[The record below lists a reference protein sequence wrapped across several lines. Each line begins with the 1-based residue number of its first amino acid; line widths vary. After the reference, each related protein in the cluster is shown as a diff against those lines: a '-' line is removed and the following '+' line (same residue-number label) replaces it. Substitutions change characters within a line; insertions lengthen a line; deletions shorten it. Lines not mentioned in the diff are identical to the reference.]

1 MGFLLEVTASK
12 NQLISG
18 IPEYVDIESSR
29 TALYFYTLDG
39 TDPDLDSLIAVDRI
53 YLPTSG
59 NSVTL
64 KVIAYDEY
72 DSDTGED
79 HFSEIITLNYYTNL
93 DIKKSRI
100 LIDEGIDVYGYG
112 EEKVTSL
119 SVDSDGNPSRETSKK
134 TEDLDIITSEYNSS
148 GLPNPDRSS
157 YDFIKFPIS
166 INFSRK
172 KESDSLDNVYFN
184 PKAKVI
190 RIDGSTKE
198 AYNSQ
203 VVRFINRGY
212 NSIEPSKKS
221 SYENPLKK
229 SNLITGNLVRYAY
242 NPSTGIVV
250 FYYFDSK
257 DSRWV
262 ISKQKTDKKTF

>member
-93 DIKKSRI
+93 DIKNTSFSS
-100 LIDEGIDVYGYG
+100 
-112 EEKVTSL
+112 TSL
-119 SVDSDGNPSRETSKK
+119 KQITNKNIDNKK
-134 TEDLDIITSEYNSS
+134 LFIMIKKKYEKLLFRANQKSFSE
-148 GLPNPDRSS
+148 
-157 YDFIKFPIS
+157 
-166 INFSRK
+166 
-172 KESDSLDNVYFN
+172 
-184 PKAKVI
+184 
-190 RIDGSTKE
+190 
-198 AYNSQ
+198 
-203 VVRFINRGY
+203 
-212 NSIEPSKKS
+212 
-221 SYENPLKK
+221 LKK
-229 SNLITGNLVRYAY
+229 I
-242 NPSTGIVV
+242 I
-250 FYYFDSK
+250 
-257 DSRWV
+257 
-262 ISKQKTDKKTF
+262 QKIWNF